1 MVDLRADGALV
12 ARLWNASQASHVPLS
27 VAAAFTFHHTRR
39 NDEHAL
45 PGEEYAGALNI
56 AAAALACL
64 VPVYAPDRR
73 GELIPVRI
81 DFARQRFGGGA
92 TEVRCA
98 DGSVVAPLA
107 VVRSD
112 VLPAL
117 VKIERS
123 GIEYLAPRRPQG
135 PWLRPGSARL

>member
-39 NDEHAL
+39 SDERAL
-45 PGEEYAGALNI
+45 PEEEYAGALNI
-56 AAAALACL
+56 AAAALASL
-64 VPVYAPDRR
+64 IPIYMPDRR
-73 GELIPVRI
+73 GELVPVPI
-81 DFARQRFGGGA
+81 DLARQKFGGGA
-92 TEVRCA
+92 SEVHCA

-107 VVRSD
+107 IARSD
-112 VLPAL
+112 VMPAL
-117 VKIERS
+117 LKIERS

-135 PWLRPGSARL
+135 PWPRPGSSRL

>member
-1 MVDLRADGALV
+1 MVDLRADGALI

-64 VPVYAPDRR
+64 VPIYTPDRR
-73 GELIPVRI
+73 GELVPVRV
-81 DFARQRFGGGA
+81 DLARQRFGGGA
-92 TEVRCA
+92 SEVHCA
-98 DGSVVAPLA
+98 DGSVLAPLA
-107 VVRSD
+107 VVRGD

-117 VKIERS
+117 VRIERS
-123 GIEYLAPRRPQG
+123 GIEYVAPRR
-135 PWLRPGSARL
+135 ARGLTFG